1 MKAQQ
6 SRVFAETYQSYLA
19 EIRAID
25 YLSRADILGVAVENE
40 ALLIPLYDKIY
51 RLSREGITEDGGER
65 LTPAVQVMLCKYVL
79 SCPAEL
85 PFDQGVLVTYREFKD
100 AGPLTSF
107 FTSNTNKTL
116 ESAFAGNVSGLRR
129 RAEAVGGKVV
139 SSEIYDLALQ
149 FHAFPRIPV
158 CLNFNDRDESFP
170 ATCSLLYRS
179 TAALF
184 LDMECLAM
192 TGTLL
197 TGKLIDPG
205 NPVY

>member
-1 MKAQQ
+1 MKLQQ
-6 SRVFAETYQSYLA
+6 SRVFADTFQSYLA
-19 EIRAID
+19 EIRGID
-25 YLSRADILGVAVENE
+25 FLSRADILGVAVENE

-51 RLSREGITEDGGER
+51 RLSREGVSETGGEQ
-65 LTPAVQVMLCKYVL
+65 LTPAVQVMICKYVL

-85 PFDQGVLVTYREFKD
+85 PIDQGVLVTYREFKD

-116 ESAFAGNVSGLRR
+116 ESAFAGNVSGLRA
-129 RAEAVGGKVV
+129 RAEAIGGRVV
-139 SSEIYDLALQ
+139 SSEIFDLALQ

-158 CLNFNDRDESFP
+158 CLNFNDRDETFP
-170 ATCSLLYRS
+170 ATCSLLYQS

-197 TGKLIDPG
+197 TGKLIDSG
-205 NPVY
+205 KSIQ